1 MEKVLSKMM
10 KDAIEFVENEHK
22 SLIYGYSVKDPSRY
36 GVVEFDQDKNI
47 ISIEEKP
54 NKSKIKPCHYWF
66 IFLYK

>member
-1 MEKVLSKMM
+1 MM

-54 NKSKIKPCHYWF
+54 NKPSQTMPLSVYISIQMK
-66 IFLYK
+66 L